1 MIHRENRREF
11 PQGFLEDINDRAGYE
26 YKPRPYP
33 GKLTLIKP
41 QRNYSFYNDPRMGWA
56 NLTAGGLEIIELP
69 VNPGA
74 MLVEP
79 YVQILAERLR
89 TCIA

>member
-1 MIHRENRREF
+1 
-11 PQGFLEDINDRAGYE
+11 
-26 YKPRPYP
+26 
-33 GKLTLIKP
+33 
-41 QRNYSFYNDPRMGWA
+41 MGWA

-89 TCIA
+89 TCIG